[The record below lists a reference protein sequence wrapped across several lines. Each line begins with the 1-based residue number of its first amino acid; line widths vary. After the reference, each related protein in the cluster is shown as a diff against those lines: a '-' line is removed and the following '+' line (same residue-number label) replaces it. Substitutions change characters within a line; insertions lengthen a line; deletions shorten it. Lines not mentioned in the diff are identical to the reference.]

1 MFRKVFTALA
11 FVLLGVA
18 TAWAGGLFDNAG
30 WTIVENYP
38 EPKVY
43 QTNIKIGSD
52 MSVEPAIYQ
61 GSIGETTIKDN
72 YFVFTVLD
80 VPKLKFI
87 PICETLP
94 PGSGTIECISERQVN
109 AQATMVAWRAASLK
123 LNSAC
128 TKVII
133 DKTKP
138 MSDPTN
144 IGFRCNGIL
153 TGAGLIPDT
162 E

>member
-1 MFRKVFTALA
+1 MFRKVFTALVL
-11 FVLLGVA
+11 VLLGVT
-18 TAWAGGLFDNAG
+18 TAWAGDLCDIGKG
-30 WTIVENYP
+30 WTIVQNYP
-38 EPKVY
+38 EPQVY
-43 QTNIKIGSD
+43 QKNIQFGNYNPVGSSTSIELD
-52 MSVEPAIYQ
+52 GNTVRFMNIADGPA
-61 GSIGETTIKDN
+61 
-72 YFVFTVLD
+72 
-80 VPKLKFI
+80 PKLKFI

-144 IGFRCNGIL
+144 IGFKCNGIL